1 MDIRLVYP
9 LMERYKAMK
18 EKIFNRIEE
27 IKEEI
32 IALSM
37 DIYNNPEVALE
48 EFETCQKLCN
58 YLENKGFEIEKKIG
72 NMDTAF
78 KASKK
83 NKEGPKIVFIAE
95 YDALPYGHACGHH
108 LICTMSLAAAIGLSE
123 VLDKYPGEVCVIGTP
138 AEEIG
143 EGKPCLIEN
152 GVFDD
157 YDVAMMIHPD
167 GVTVLQPNEVNVGGY
182 DFTFTGKTSHAGQLP
197 YEGVN
202 ALDAIVLFYNNISVL
217 RQQLKD
223 GTRIHGI
230 ITSGGYVVNSI
241 PDRCTIR
248 YEVRHIDLN
257 YYNEVLKKV
266 IKCAEAAA
274 WATGCTLEYK
284 SFERTCLN
292 LKKNTPFMQ
301 IFKNHMEEFGIYE
314 EGSYSGGA
322 SDIGDLSYK
331 LPVLQPLV
339 VFSED
344 RSSVH
349 TKEFLDASITS
360 FAKQRLIIGS
370 KIMALTGFDILANK
384 NLLEKIKNEFHSV

>member
-1 MDIRLVYP
+1 
-9 LMERYKAMK
+9 MK
-18 EKIFNRIEE
+18 QKIFNKIEN

-32 IALSM
+32 ISLSM
-37 DIYNNPEVALE
+37 DIYNNPEIAME
-48 EFETCQKLCN
+48 EFKTSEKLCK
-58 YLENKGFEIEKKIG
+58 YLENKSFEVERSIG
-72 NMDTAF
+72 GMETAF

-83 NKEGPKIVFIAE
+83 NGEGPRIVFIAE
-95 YDALPYGHACGHH
+95 YDALAYGHACGHH

-123 VLDKYPGEVCVIGTP
+123 ALDEYPGEICVIGTP

-143 EGKPCLIEN
+143 EGKPRLIEN
-152 GVFDD
+152 GVFDG

-167 GVTVLQPNEVNVGGY
+167 GVTVLQPDEVNVGGY

-217 RQQLKD
+217 RQQLRD

-230 ITSGGYVVNSI
+230 ITNGGDVVNSI
-241 PDRCTIR
+241 PDRCTVR
-248 YEVRHIDLN
+248 YEIRHIDLN
-257 YYNEVLKKV
+257 YYNEVLQKV
-266 IKCAEAAA
+266 IRCAQAASL
-274 WATGCTLEYK
+274 ATGCALEYN

-292 LKKNTPFMQ
+292 LKKNTPLMK
-301 IFKNHMEEFGIYE
+301 IFKTHMEEFGIYE

-322 SDIGDLSYK
+322 SDIGDLSHK
-331 LPVLQPLV
+331 MPVLQPLV

-349 TKEFLDASITS
+349 TKEFLEASITD
-360 FAKQRLIIGS
+360 FAKERLITGS
-370 KIMALTGFDILANK
+370 KIMALTGFDILTDK
-384 NLLEKIKNEFHSV
+384 NLLNEIKEEFRSR

>member
-32 IALSM
+32 IALIM

-138 AEEIG
+138 SEEIG
-143 EGKPCLIEN
+143 EGKPCVIEN

-157 YDVAMMIHPD
+157 
-167 GVTVLQPNEVNVGGY
+167 
-182 DFTFTGKTSHAGQLP
+182 
-197 YEGVN
+197 
-202 ALDAIVLFYNNISVL
+202 
-217 RQQLKD
+217 
-223 GTRIHGI
+223 
-230 ITSGGYVVNSI
+230 
-241 PDRCTIR
+241 
-248 YEVRHIDLN
+248 
-257 YYNEVLKKV
+257 
-266 IKCAEAAA
+266 
-274 WATGCTLEYK
+274 
-284 SFERTCLN
+284 
-292 LKKNTPFMQ
+292 
-301 IFKNHMEEFGIYE
+301 
-314 EGSYSGGA
+314 
-322 SDIGDLSYK
+322 
-331 LPVLQPLV
+331 
-339 VFSED
+339 
-344 RSSVH
+344 
-349 TKEFLDASITS
+349 
-360 FAKQRLIIGS
+360 
-370 KIMALTGFDILANK
+370 
-384 NLLEKIKNEFHSV
+384 